1 VISNLRGEERLV
13 TVVFADM
20 SESVRRTSDLDAES
34 ATDLVNPLLE
44 TMVELM
50 TRYGGRIDR
59 FLGDGILAVF
69 GVPAAH
75 EDDPIRAVWAALE
88 LRDRAAELGLPVT
101 VGVNTGRVYFGPVGS
116 NVHEE
121 LTVMGPT
128 VNLAAR
134 FQSAATAGE
143 VVVGVST
150 ETQARAAFAL
160 SPVRLDIK
168 GIAEPVDAFKAER
181 VLDHPDKVRG
191 IEDLRSGLVG
201 RQTELERLQTA
212 LATGNAVAVVGVA
225 GVGKSRL
232 AAELHTSV
240 VSNGG
245 KWLEGHCLEITSAI
259 PYAPFRDLVLRD
271 LSSDKPLPA
280 LEGSLDVLV
289 ASGAMTADRAGEIA
303 PFLAYLA
310 GLRWDDHRDAV
321 VVEAEPELRHALTV
335 DAITAYLAARA
346 DTANTVYFVDDIH
359 WADELSLDI
368 VSRIGRSPQ
377 PGLLLLVT
385 SRPPSSAWS
394 GDIEATFE
402 EIALEELKR
411 EEVKTLVSRLLDADG
426 IPQSLEDR
434 LLDQAQ
440 GNPFYVEELI
450 RSLIQGGVISRS
462 DDTWRWAA
470 DEFAIEV
477 PPSVEGVLMARF
489 DRLPLSTRR
498 AAKAAAVLGMEVDVA
513 LFDAL
518 AGPDLVGEP
527 KNLVGAGI
535 LAAAGDGYSF
545 IHALTREAIYNSL
558 LPSQRAEL
566 HEQAAATLERLRG
579 EELEQ
584 IAHHY
589 RASRNDLKAVEYLC
603 RAGEHAVDAFITE
616 SAREYLTSGLE
627 RVEHLPE
634 SDRPAW
640 RGRLHARLGEML
652 VRLAQHEPAQESL
665 RRALAEMEPDPL
677 EEARVSRLLG
687 QSHRL
692 ESNFAAAHDAYDEAE
707 TALERVGA
715 APEAKRAW
723 VDVQRERSIA
733 LYFGGRGREVAG
745 HIEKIAPIVEEY
757 GTAAQQSDFQ
767 LIHTLQSFVEHRFA
781 LSDDTV
787 DMARRASELADA
799 GADPGRA
806 AETRFVLGFTLLWAD
821 RLEEAAEV
829 LTSAA
834 AMTGRVGNTTE
845 QCRAQAY
852 RAIALRRL
860 GLVDAAEEAA
870 REAMTTAEAIGSSYY
885 AGHAR
890 AVQCWVEWKRGSGVC
905 DQLADETFETWGWEE
920 SDGHRG
926 LSCEFGWL
934 AVWPRAADAF
944 RRGETT
950 TAIDHL
956 RLLQVP
962 WERPMPPDLAAQVTA
977 VISTGDG
984 TGLDEVF
991 REAEKHALL

>member
-1 VISNLRGEERLV
+1 M

-20 SESVRRTSDLDAES
+20 SESVRRTSGLDAES
-34 ATDLVNPLLE
+34 AADLVNPLLE

-116 NVHEE
+116 SVHEE

-143 VVVGVST
+143 VLVGTST
-150 ETQARAAFAL
+150 EAQTRAAFSL

-168 GIAEPVDAFKAER
+168 GITEPVDAFKAER

-191 IEDLRSGLVG
+191 IENLKSALVG
-201 RQTELERLQTA
+201 RHAELERLRTA
-212 LATGNAVAVVGVA
+212 YANGGAMALVGVA

-232 AAELHTSV
+232 AAELRTSV
-240 VSNGG
+240 VSGG
-245 KWLEGHCLEITSAI
+245 GQWLEGNCLEITSAI
-259 PYAPFRDLVLRD
+259 PYSPFRDLVLRD
-271 LSSDKPLPA
+271 LSSDEPLPA
-280 LEGSLDVLV
+280 LERSLDALV
-289 ASGAMTADRAGEIA
+289 ASGAMSADRAGEIA

-321 VVEAEPELRHALTV
+321 VVEAEPELRHTLTV
-335 DAITAYLAARA
+335 DSITTYLTARA
-346 DTANTVYFVDDIH
+346 ESAKTVIFVDDIH
-359 WADELSLDI
+359 WADRLSLDI
-368 VSRIGRSPQ
+368 VSRIGRSPR
-377 PGLLLLVT
+377 PGLLVLVT
-385 SRPPSSAWS
+385 TRPPSSSWS

-402 EIALEELKR
+402 ELALEELEIEDVR
-411 EEVKTLVSRLLDADG
+411 TLVFRLLDVDG
-426 IPQSLEDR
+426 IPKSLEDQ

-462 DDTWRWAA
+462 DGTWRWAA
-470 DEFAIEV
+470 QEVAIEV

-489 DRLPLSTRR
+489 DRLPLPTRR
-498 AAKAAAVLGMEVDVA
+498 AAKAASVLGMTVDVP

-518 AGPDLVGEP
+518 AGPDLGGEP
-527 KNLVGAGI
+527 ENLVGAGI
-535 LAAAGDGYSF
+535 LAAAADGYSF
-545 IHALTREAIYNSL
+545 LHALTREAIYNSL

-566 HEQAAATLERLRG
+566 HEQAAEILERLRT
-579 EELEQ
+579 EKLEQ

-603 RAGEHAVDAFITE
+603 RAGEHAVDAFIAE
-616 SAREYLTSGLE
+616 SARDYLTSGLE

-634 SDRPAW
+634 SERPVW
-640 RGRLHARLGEML
+640 RSRLHARLGEL
-652 VRLAQHEPAQESL
+652 QVRLAQHKPAQKSL
-665 RRALAEMEPDPL
+665 RSAIAEMEPDSL
-677 EEARVSRLLG
+677 EEARVWRLLG

-692 ESNFAAAHDAYDEAE
+692 ESNFAAAHDGYDEAE
-707 TALERVGA
+707 AALERAGD

-723 VDVQRERSIA
+723 VDVQRERSMA

-745 HIEKIAPIVEEY
+745 HIEKIGPIVEEY
-757 GTAAQQSDFQ
+757 GSAAQQSDF
-767 LIHTLQSFVEHRFA
+767 LLVRTLQSFVEHRFA
-781 LSDDTV
+781 LPDETV
-787 DMARRASELADA
+787 DLARRASALADA

-821 RLEEAAEV
+821 RLKEAAEV
-829 LTSAA
+829 LSSAV

-845 QCRAQAY
+845 HCRAQAY
-852 RAIALRRL
+852 LAIALRRL
-860 GLVDAAEEAA
+860 GLVEAAEEAA
-870 REAMTTAEAIGSSYY
+870 REAMTTAEAIGHSYY

-905 DQLADETFETWGWEE
+905 DQLADESYETWGWEE

-950 TAIDHL
+950 IAIDHL
-956 RLLQVP
+956 RLLRVP
-962 WERPMPPDLAAQVTA
+962 WERPMPPDLAAQVNS

-984 TGLDEVF
+984 AGLDEVF
-991 REAEKHALL
+991 RAAEKHALL